1 MGFVRQFARDRSGA
15 SAVEFALVSFFLML
29 TIMFIMVVALIL
41 YEGEALDFATSKA
54 ARQIM
59 TGQVQQNA
67 VGQSG
72 FRTAV
77 LCPYLP
83 AAMNCG
89 NVIINVQTITE
100 ARQPGGYYTLVNAS
114 ATALNMPALVVDSGS
129 YSVGV
134 QNSYEYVQVV
144 YPVTFLPGFVVK
156 MLGGA
161 TYNGSPA
168 FLLVSTA
175 AFKNEQYN

>member
-1 MGFVRQFARDRSGA
+1 MASVKQFARDRRGS
-15 SAVEFALVSFFLML
+15 SAVEFALVSFFLIM
-29 TIMFIMVVALIL
+29 TIMFVMGVALVL
-41 YEGEALDFATSKA
+41 YEGEALDYATSKA

-59 TGQVQQNA
+59 TGQVQTN
-67 VGQSG
+67 VTTQSG

-77 LCPYLP
+77 LCPFLP
-83 AAMNCG
+83 AAMSCG

-100 ARQPGGYYTLVNAS
+100 ARQPGGYYALVNAS
-114 ATALNMPALVVDSGS
+114 ATALNMPTLAVDAGT
-129 YSVGV
+129 YSVGT
-134 QNSYEYVQVV
+134 QGSFEYVQVI
-144 YPVTFLPGFVVK
+144 YPVTFLPGFFSK

-175 AFKNEQYN
+175 TFKNEQYN